1 MRVVLDM
8 FRGRDSHVKLRG
20 PTVGDIHHAPVLKAG
35 HPGSCLSCMFICIM
49 LDTGFCGWFYFLSFF
64 LLYTLA
70 SML

>member
-1 MRVVLDM
+1 MSSVCEAVGE
-8 FRGRDSHVKLRG
+8 RGAGSNKRWF
-20 PTVGDIHHAPVLKAG
+20 PQVLKAG

-49 LDTGFCGWFYFLSFF
+49 LDTSFCGWFNFLSLF